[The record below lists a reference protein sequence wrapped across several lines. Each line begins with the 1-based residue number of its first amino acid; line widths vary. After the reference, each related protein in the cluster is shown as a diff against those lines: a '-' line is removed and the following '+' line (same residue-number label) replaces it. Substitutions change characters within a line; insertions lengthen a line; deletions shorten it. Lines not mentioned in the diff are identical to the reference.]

1 MTGRATAVALAALVI
16 AAAGCGGDDD
26 PKPAPGQGAS
36 GQSAPGRTAAS
47 GDARVIRRWSDLL
60 RRGQVDDASALFAV
74 PATVANGTA
83 PIQLGSPP
91 EVRAFN
97 DSLPCGARLLSTTR
111 RAPYTVGTFELTGRP
126 GGDCGPGT
134 GEKAATAFR
143 IEHGRIVEWL
153 RVPVPPEKPEPDP
166 KPEPR
171 RPPSDRVSPEPAV

>member
-1 MTGRATAVALAALVI
+1 MTRRASAATLAALVI

-26 PKPAPGQGAS
+26 PKPAPGAGAS
-36 GQSAPGRTAAS
+36 GQSAPGRSAATS
-47 GDARVIRRWSDLL
+47 DARVIRRWSDLL

-74 PATVANGTA
+74 PATVANGTG
-83 PIQLGSPP
+83 PIRLGSPP

-111 RAPYTVGTFELTGRP
+111 RAPYTVGTFELTGLP

-153 RVPVPPEKPEPDP
+153 RVPVPPDTP
-166 KPEPR
+166 KPEPP
-171 RPPSDRVSPEPAV
+171 RPPSDRVSPDPAV